1 MEQENIKCSFIEHTE
16 KKANIFCQ
24 ECKIYM
30 CHTCENFHSKLLQ
43 NHHTCNLDKNIND
56 IYTGLCKEKNHLIPL
71 KYFCKNHNQLCC
83 AACISKIKDE
93 ENGQHE
99 ECDICPIEEIIN
111 EKKNILKDNIQ
122 CLENLSNNI
131 EQKIQELKNIFTRIN
146 KDKEDLKI
154 KVQKIF
160 TKIRN
165 EINERED
172 KISLEIDECFDNSFF
187 KEDLIKQSEN
197 LPKKISINLEKGK
210 LIGKENDNLALIVN
224 DCINIENNI
233 KEINFINENV
243 EKNSEKNIEIK
254 FSPEDNEMND
264 FLENI
269 KIFGKIYQKQINKI
283 NEIFEP
289 IKKNEE
295 LQPVIIR
302 PAIHKVI
309 QPIVQR
315 VIPQPIVRTK
325 VQPVIKEK
333 IEPAIHP
340 IIQRE
345 IANTKESV
353 ILKEIQP
360 VIRKVPVTEIQT
372 ISQKKK

>member
-1 MEQENIKCSFIEHTE
+1 M
-16 KKANIFCQ
+16 
-24 ECKIYM
+24 
-30 CHTCENFHSKLLQ
+30 
-43 NHHTCNLDKNIND
+43 
-56 IYTGLCKEKNHLIPL
+56 
-71 KYFCKNHNQLCC
+71 
-83 AACISKIKDE
+83 
-93 ENGQHE
+93 
-99 ECDICPIEEIIN
+99 
-111 EKKNILKDNIQ
+111 
-122 CLENLSNNI
+122 
-131 EQKIQELKNIFTRIN
+131 
-146 KDKEDLKI
+146 
-154 KVQKIF
+154 
-160 TKIRN
+160 
-165 EINERED
+165 
-172 KISLEIDECFDNSFF
+172 
-187 KEDLIKQSEN
+187 
-197 LPKKISINLEKGK
+197 
-210 LIGKENDNLALIVN
+210 
-224 DCINIENNI
+224 
-233 KEINFINENV
+233 

-254 FSPEDNEMND
+254 FSPEENEMND

-315 VIPQPIVRTK
+315 GIPQPIVRTK
-325 VQPVIKEK
+325 FQPVIKEK